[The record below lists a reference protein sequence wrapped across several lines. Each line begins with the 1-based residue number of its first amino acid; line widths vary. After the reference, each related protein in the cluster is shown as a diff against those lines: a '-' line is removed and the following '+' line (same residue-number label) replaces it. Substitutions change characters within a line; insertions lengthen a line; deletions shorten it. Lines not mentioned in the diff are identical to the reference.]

1 MIYPSI
7 LADAAV
13 ERATNECYF
22 LVKTCLVVPSA
33 HSQWNALCGD
43 KVVDIGAMDMV
54 QLSDGNWALACET
67 ELDEVMSANEYN
79 AMISGDIA

>member
-1 MIYPSI
+1 VDFKQ
-7 LADAAV
+7 L
-13 ERATNECYF
+13 
-22 LVKTCLVVPSA
+22 
-33 HSQWNALCGD
+33 GD
-43 KVVDIGAMDMV
+43 SKVIVFEGDFVRRGNSWFEVVDIGAMDMV

>member
-1 MIYPSI
+1 
-7 LADAAV
+7 LD
-13 ERATNECYF
+13 F
-22 LVKTCLVVPSA
+22 KQL
-33 HSQWNALCGD
+33 GD
-43 KVVDIGAMDMV
+43 SKVIVFEGDFVRRGNSWFEVVDIGAMDMV

>member
-1 MIYPSI
+1 MIVFEG
-7 LADAAV
+7 DFV
-13 ERATNECYF
+13 RR
-22 LVKTCLVVPSA
+22 
-33 HSQWNALCGD
+33 GD
-43 KVVDIGAMDMV
+43 KWFEVVDIGAMDMV